1 MQDAYLIACSDCCY
15 DGIMMR
21 TCNLCPR
28 ACRIDRNL
36 QHGFCGE
43 SNEIRIARAASHL
56 WEEPPISGKNG
67 SGTVFFSGC
76 NLRCIYCQNHE
87 IAVSHLGYAVSA
99 EKLLEIFFDLQAK
112 GVHNINLVTASHFTE
127 QLVPILQKAK
137 ADGLCIPF
145 LWNSSGYERP
155 ETLRMLD
162 GLIDIY
168 LPDFKYLNPKTAQAY
183 SNAPD
188 YPETAKAT
196 LAEMV
201 HQCGTPQIDPQTGL
215 MTRGVQVR
223 HLILPGHAQE
233 SRQILWYL
241 FQTYGNRIGYSIMN
255 QYTPMPQM
263 KDHPLLSRKVT
274 AKEYNNVVQYAQQ
287 IGIENAFT
295 QEGEAACES
304 FIPEFSGQPQ

>member
-1 MQDAYLIACSDCCY
+1 METSNCV
-15 DGIMMR
+15 
-21 TCNLCPR
+21 LCPR
-28 ACRIDRNL
+28 QCGVDRTAKS
-36 QHGFCGE
+36 GFCGE
-43 SNEIRIARAASHL
+43 SEEIRIARAAPHM
-56 WEEPPISGKNG
+56 WEEPPISGTKG

-87 IAVSHLGYAVSA
+87 IAVSHLGYTVSS
-99 EKLLEIFFDLQAK
+99 EQLLRIFFDLQAQ
-112 GVHNINLVTASHFTE
+112 GVHNINLVTAGHFTE
-127 QLVPILQKAK
+127 QLLPILRQAK
-137 ADGLCIPF
+137 ADGLRIPI
-145 LWNSSGYERP
+145 LWNSSGYESAD
-155 ETLRMLD
+155 TIRMLE

-168 LPDFKYLNPKTAQAY
+168 LPDFKYISPKTAKEY

-188 YPETAKAT
+188 YPETAKAS

-201 HQCGTPQIDPQTGL
+201 RQVGAPQFDSQTGL

-223 HLILPGHAQE
+223 HLVLPGHAQE

-241 FQTYGNRIGYSIMN
+241 YQTYENSIGYSIMN

-263 KDHPLLSRKVT
+263 KAHPLLSRKVT
-274 AKEYNNVVQYAQQ
+274 VQEYENVIRYAKQ
-287 IGIENAFT
+287 IGIENAYT

>member
-1 MQDAYLIACSDCCY
+1 MKGNNCL
-15 DGIMMR
+15 R
-21 TCNLCPR
+21 CPR
-28 ACRIDRNL
+28 QCGVDRSV
-36 QHGFCGE
+36 QYGFCGE
-43 SNEIRIARAASHL
+43 SEEIRIARAAPHM

-67 SGTVFFSGC
+67 SGTIFFSGC

-87 IAVSHLGYAVSA
+87 IAVSHLGYPVSA
-99 EKLLEIFFDLQAK
+99 DQLLRIFFDLQAQ
-112 GVHNINLVTASHFTE
+112 GIHNINLVTAGHFVKE
-127 QLVPILQKAK
+127 LLPVLQKAK
-137 ADGLCIPF
+137 GAGLQIPI
-145 LWNSSGYERP
+145 LWNSSGYESA
-155 ETLRMLD
+155 ETIRMLE

-168 LPDFKYLNPKTAQAY
+168 LPDFKYINPKTAKEY

-188 YPETAKAT
+188 YPEIAKLS

-201 HQCGTPQIDPQTGL
+201 RQTGAPQIDKETGL

-223 HLILPGHAQE
+223 HLVLPGHAQE

-241 FQTYGNRIGYSIMN
+241 YQTYGNRIGYSIMN

-263 KDHPLLSRKVT
+263 KDHPLLSRRVT
-274 AKEYNNVVQYAQQ
+274 AQEYENVIRYAKQ

>member
-1 MQDAYLIACSDCCY
+1 MKGNNCL
-15 DGIMMR
+15 
-21 TCNLCPR
+21 LCPR
-28 ACRIDRNL
+28 QCGVDRSV
-36 QHGFCGE
+36 QYGFCGE
-43 SNEIRIARAASHL
+43 SEEIRIARAAPHM
-56 WEEPPISGKNG
+56 WEEPPISGQNG
-67 SGTVFFSGC
+67 SGTIFFSGC

-87 IAVSHLGYAVSA
+87 IAVSHLGYPVSA
-99 EKLLEIFFDLQAK
+99 DQLLRIFFDLQAQ
-112 GVHNINLVTASHFTE
+112 GVHNINLVTAGHFVKE
-127 QLVPILQKAK
+127 LLPVLRKAK
-137 ADGLCIPF
+137 GAELQIPI
-145 LWNSSGYERP
+145 LWNSSGYESA
-155 ETLRMLD
+155 ETIRMLE

-168 LPDFKYLNPKTAQAY
+168 LPDFKYINPKTAKEY

-188 YPETAKAT
+188 YPEIAKRS

-201 HQCGTPQIDPQTGL
+201 RQTGAPQIDKETGL

-223 HLILPGHAQE
+223 HLVLPGHAQE

-241 FQTYGNRIGYSIMN
+241 CQTYGNGIGYSIMN

-263 KDHPLLSRKVT
+263 KDHPLLSRRVT
-274 AKEYNNVVQYAQQ
+274 AQEYENVIRYAKQ

>member
-1 MQDAYLIACSDCCY
+1 MKGNNCL
-15 DGIMMR
+15 R
-21 TCNLCPR
+21 CPR
-28 ACRIDRNL
+28 QCGVDRSV
-36 QHGFCGE
+36 QYGFCGE
-43 SNEIRIARAASHL
+43 SEEIRIARAAPHM
-56 WEEPPISGKNG
+56 WEEPPISGQNG
-67 SGTVFFSGC
+67 SGTIFFSGC

-87 IAVSHLGYAVSA
+87 IAVSHLGYPVSA
-99 EKLLEIFFDLQAK
+99 DQLLRIFFDLQAQ
-112 GVHNINLVTASHFTE
+112 GVHNINLVTAGHFVKE
-127 QLVPILQKAK
+127 LLPVLRKAK
-137 ADGLCIPF
+137 GAGLQIPI
-145 LWNSSGYERP
+145 LWNSSGYESA
-155 ETLRMLD
+155 ETIRMLE

-168 LPDFKYLNPKTAQAY
+168 LPDFKYINPKTAKEY

-188 YPETAKAT
+188 YPEIAKLS

-201 HQCGTPQIDPQTGL
+201 RQTGAPQIDKETGL

-223 HLILPGHAQE
+223 HLVLPGHAQE

-241 FQTYGNRIGYSIMN
+241 FQTYGNGIGYSIMN

-263 KDHPLLSRKVT
+263 KDHPLLSRRVT
-274 AKEYNNVVQYAQQ
+274 AQEYENVIRYAKQ

>member
-1 MQDAYLIACSDCCY
+1 MKGNNCL
-15 DGIMMR
+15 R
-21 TCNLCPR
+21 CPR
-28 ACRIDRNL
+28 QCGVDRSV
-36 QHGFCGE
+36 QYGFCGE
-43 SNEIRIARAASHL
+43 SEEIRIARAAPHM

-67 SGTVFFSGC
+67 SGTIFFSGC

-87 IAVSHLGYAVSA
+87 IAVSHLGYPVSA
-99 EKLLEIFFDLQAK
+99 DQLLRIFFDLQAQ
-112 GVHNINLVTASHFTE
+112 GIHNINLVTAGHFVKE
-127 QLVPILQKAK
+127 LLPVLRKAK
-137 ADGLCIPF
+137 GAGLQIPI
-145 LWNSSGYERP
+145 LWNSSGYESA
-155 ETLRMLD
+155 ETIRMLE

-168 LPDFKYLNPKTAQAY
+168 LPDFKYINPKTAKEY

-188 YPETAKAT
+188 YPEIAKLS

-201 HQCGTPQIDPQTGL
+201 RQTGAPQIDKETGL

-223 HLILPGHAQE
+223 HLVLPGHAQE

-241 FQTYGNRIGYSIMN
+241 YQTYGNRIGYSIMN

-263 KDHPLLSRKVT
+263 KDHPLLSRRVT
-274 AKEYNNVVQYAQQ
+274 AQEYENVIRYAKQ